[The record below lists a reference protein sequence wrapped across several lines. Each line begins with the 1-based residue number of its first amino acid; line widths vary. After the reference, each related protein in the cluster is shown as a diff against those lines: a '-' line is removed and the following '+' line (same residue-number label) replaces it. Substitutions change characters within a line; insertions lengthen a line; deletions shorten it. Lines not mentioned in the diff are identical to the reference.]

1 MRASLP
7 GRAFSLREP
16 CHFAYCKS
24 RPFCRQNG
32 DLLSTRVEYPE
43 AMAPQLYLIT
53 PAAADPESFPALLM
67 SVLSA
72 AEISALLVRR
82 GDLADAAY
90 AALAGKIVNIGQG
103 AGCAVL
109 LENDVALAKKL
120 GADGVH
126 VTTGSKDAK
135 AAIAALKPAAIV
147 GAGNITSR
155 HDAMTMG
162 ELDVDYVFFGP
173 LHGPTDA
180 AAADLAQWWAETF
193 EIPAVFSDPA
203 ATSGLHHGAEFL
215 ALSDSIWSAPS
226 PAAAIAAIAASFEE
240 TA

>member
-1 MRASLP
+1 
-7 GRAFSLREP
+7 
-16 CHFAYCKS
+16 
-24 RPFCRQNG
+24 
-32 DLLSTRVEYPE
+32 
-43 AMAPQLYLIT
+43 MAPQLYLIT

-67 SVLSA
+67 AVLSA

-82 GDLADAAY
+82 GAQDDAAY
-90 AALAGKIVNIGQG
+90 AALASKIINIGQG

-126 VTTGSKDAK
+126 VTSGSKDTK

-147 GAGNITSR
+147 GTGNINSR

-173 LHGPTDA
+173 LDGPADTV
-180 AAADLAQWWAETF
+180 AADLAQWWAETF

-226 PAAAIAAIAASFEE
+226 PAAALAAIAASFEE
-240 TA
+240 SA